1 MKFAIIAAGEG
12 SRLQHEGVSLP
23 KPLVPIC
30 GEAMIDRLIR
40 IFRQNGATEIVI
52 IVNTLNPLTEQ
63 HILQLKQQGKADD
76 IRMVVKSTPSSMHSF
91 AELAPY
97 LSDGPF
103 CLTTVDTIFCEEEF
117 SQYINYF
124 AHCQYDGCMAVTD
137 YIDDEKPLYVATN
150 EQLHITGF
158 HDTDEGDRYISGC
171 WFHPITSISLRI

>member
-63 HILQLKQQGKADD
+63 HLLQLKQQGKADD
-76 IRMVVKSTPSSMHSF
+76 IRMVVKARPVLCTVLPS
-91 AELAPY
+91 
-97 LSDGPF
+97 
-103 CLTTVDTIFCEEEF
+103 
-117 SQYINYF
+117 
-124 AHCQYDGCMAVTD
+124 
-137 YIDDEKPLYVATN
+137 
-150 EQLHITGF
+150 
-158 HDTDEGDRYISGC
+158 
-171 WFHPITSISLRI
+171 